1 MSKKIK
7 SFTVE
12 EELYSAAAKI
22 AKNELKISV
31 SQLIEHLLSGFV
43 DGNYKVEKKQT
54 LQTVNRPISLTRKQ
68 LIHILVTV
76 FREKGYVLKPHT
88 RDGKCYYEIS
98 KNGVLLSVCILIM
111 RNMRHTSCVYRIGAD
126 FTVPLLNYVQEK
138 NILFSNAGIKIA
150 PILFTYAITP
160 GNILSW
166 NALNLTDPLFDI
178 PQKPKESIYPIY
190 RAATNIDEKGR
201 EPGTYFIR
209 VKTPSDIA
217 YGINLTKETL
227 APYHGLYEELDLA
240 LRQAHEYQQEPIEV
254 L

>member
-12 EELYSAAAKI
+12 EDLYSAAAKI
-22 AKNELKISV
+22 AKNELKMSV

-43 DGNYKVEKKQT
+43 DGHYKVEKKQT
-54 LQTVNRPISLTRKQ
+54 LQTLNRPISLTRKQ
-68 LIHILVTV
+68 LIYILTTV
-76 FREKGYVLKPHT
+76 FSDKGYVLKPHT

-98 KNGVLLSVCILIM
+98 KDNVLLCVCMIVM
-111 RNMRHTSCVYRIGAD
+111 RDMRHTSCVYQVSAEL
-126 FTVPLLNYVQEK
+126 TAPLLNYVQEK
-138 NILFSNAGIKIA
+138 NILFSSAGVKIA

-160 GNILSW
+160 NNIFTW
-166 NALNLTDPLFDI
+166 NIIDLFNPLFDI

-190 RAATNIDEKGR
+190 RAATNIGENDR

-209 VKTPSDIA
+209 VKTPDDIE

-240 LRQAHEYQQEPIEV
+240 LRQAHEYQQETIEK
-254 L
+254 

>member
-12 EELYSAAAKI
+12 EDLYSAAAKI
-22 AKNELKISV
+22 AKNELKMSV

-43 DGNYKVEKKQT
+43 DGHYKVEKKQT

-68 LIHILVTV
+68 LIYILTTV
-76 FREKGYVLKPHT
+76 FSDKGYVLKPHT

-98 KNGVLLSVCILIM
+98 KDNGLLCVWMIVM
-111 RNMRHTSCVYRIGAD
+111 RDMRHTSCVYQVSAD
-126 FTVPLLNYVQEK
+126 LTAPLLNYVQEK
-138 NILFSNAGIKIA
+138 NILFSSAGVKIA

-160 GNILSW
+160 NNIFTW
-166 NALNLTDPLFDI
+166 NIIDLFNPLFDI

-190 RAATNIDEKGR
+190 RAATNIGENDR

-209 VKTPSDIA
+209 VKTPNDIE
-217 YGINLTKETL
+217 YGINLTKVTL

-240 LRQAHEYQQEPIEV
+240 LRQAHEYQQETIEN
-254 L
+254 

>member
-7 SFTVE
+7 SFTIE
-12 EELYSAAAKI
+12 EDLYSAAAKI
-22 AKNELKISV
+22 AKNELKMSV

-43 DGNYKVEKKQT
+43 DGHYKVEKKQT
-54 LQTVNRPISLTRKQ
+54 LQNVNRPISLTRKQ
-68 LIHILVTV
+68 LIYILTTV
-76 FREKGYVLKPHT
+76 FSDKGYVLKPHT

-98 KNGVLLSVCILIM
+98 KDNVLLCVCMIVM
-111 RNMRHTSCVYRIGAD
+111 RDMRHTSCVYQVSAD
-126 FTVPLLNYVQEK
+126 LTAPLLNYVQEK
-138 NILFSNAGIKIA
+138 NILFSSAGVKIA

-160 GNILSW
+160 NNIFTW
-166 NALNLTDPLFDI
+166 NIIDLFNPLFDI

-190 RAATNIDEKGR
+190 RAATNIGENDR

-209 VKTPSDIA
+209 VKTPDDIE

-240 LRQAHEYQQEPIEV
+240 LRQAHEYQQETIEK
-254 L
+254 

>member
-12 EELYSAAAKI
+12 EDLYSAAAKI
-22 AKNELKISV
+22 AKNELKMSV

-43 DGNYKVEKKQT
+43 DGHYKVEKKQT

-68 LIHILVTV
+68 LIYILTTV
-76 FREKGYVLKPHT
+76 FSDKGYVLKPHT

-98 KNGVLLSVCILIM
+98 KDSVCMIVM
-111 RNMRHTSCVYRIGAD
+111 RDMRHTSCVYQVSAD
-126 FTVPLLNYVQEK
+126 LTAPLLNYVQEK
-138 NILFSNAGIKIA
+138 NILFSSAGVKIA

-160 GNILSW
+160 NNIFTW
-166 NALNLTDPLFDI
+166 NIIDLFNPLFDI

-190 RAATNIDEKGR
+190 RAATNIGENDR

-209 VKTPSDIA
+209 VKTPDDIE

-240 LRQAHEYQQEPIEV
+240 LRQAHEYQQETIEK
-254 L
+254 